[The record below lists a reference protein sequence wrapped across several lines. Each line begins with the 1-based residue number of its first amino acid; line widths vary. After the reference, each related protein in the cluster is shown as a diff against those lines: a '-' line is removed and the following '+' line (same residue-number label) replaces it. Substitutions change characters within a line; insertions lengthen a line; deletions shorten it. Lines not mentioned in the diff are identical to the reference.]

1 MKGDFEIRMD
11 TKLLVEIKQV
21 LNQFPEYWEGEMLL
35 KHKLIDDLRGYKK
48 DLLEKLLSNELIK
61 NTYSIKLET
70 GIVFKVDEFISMLR
84 YKTYWENS
92 YTRYSNEIGLTS
104 EGKYLKYN
112 TDVVLDF
119 PHKDCVLEGGMTK
132 EDLRK
137 KEIYYHKVLAKEEID
152 TLLSPKVLINIRKY
166 DENGEHEVTEFKDT
180 DNLIIKGNNLMAL
193 HSLKEKY
200 AGKVKQI
207 FIDPP
212 YYFPEKRDDS
222 FGYNSNFKLS
232 TWLTFLKN
240 RLEIAKELLSDD
252 GTIWISIDDG
262 GSHYLK
268 VLCDGIFR
276 SDNFVANIIWEKK
289 FAPQND
295 ATWLSDNHDHILL
308 FAKNKD
314 RWRPNLL
321 PRNEEMNS
329 RYNNPD
335 NDPRGPWTS
344 GDLLR
349 KDVQKSGLYKII
361 TPNGRICEPPAGTS
375 WRIPEY
381 RYYELLKD
389 NRLWFGKD
397 GNGVPRLK
405 RFLSEVKS
413 GVTATTIWKH
423 TEVGN
428 NQDAKREVN
437 SLENI
442 ELFSTPKPEKLIQR
456 IIHLG
461 SNENDIILD
470 FFMGSATTQAVAM
483 KMNRRFIG
491 IEQMDYIDTVS
502 VPRLRKVI
510 EGEQGG
516 ISKDVGWT
524 GGGSFVYAELY
535 PLNQKYVEQIHK
547 ANSDKEIEK
556 IIDEI
561 SGSAFLDFKV
571 NMEKVTTQNP
581 NFASLTLNEKKD
593 ILIQVLDTNQLYLS
607 YSEIDDSQYEIPDSV
622 KQFNQS
628 FYQKSVNTHE

>member
-1 MKGDFEIRMD
+1 MD

-180 DNLIIKGNNLMAL
+180 DNLIIKGNNLIAL

-212 YYFPEKRDDS
+212 YYFPEKRNDS

-240 RLEIAKELLSDD
+240 RLEIAKELLSDK
-252 GTIWISIDDG
+252 GSIWITIDDG

-268 VLCDGIFR
+268 ILCDDIFGQ
-276 SDNFVANIIWEKK
+276 SNFISNVIWKK
-289 FAPQND
+289 KYSPQND
-295 ATWLSDNHDHILL
+295 ARYFSDMHDHILI
-308 FAKNKD
+308 FAKNKENFKV
-314 RWRPNLL
+314 NLL
-321 PRNEEMNS
+321 PRSKEMNN
-329 RYNNPD
+329 RYINPD
-335 NDPRGPWTS
+335 NDPRGPWKP
-344 GDLLR
+344 GDFSV
-349 KDVQKSGLYKII
+349 KTYSAEYDYSI
-361 TPNGRICEPPAGTS
+361 TLPSGRIINPPKGRCWRTS
-375 WRIPEY
+375 KENF
-381 RYYELLKD
+381 EKLVQD
-389 NRLWFGKD
+389 NRIWFGSD
-397 GNGVPRLK
+397 GNNVPSIK
-405 RFLSEVKS
+405 RFLTEVKQGMTPS
-413 GVTATTIWKH
+413 TIWDY
-423 TEVGN
+423 TEVSH
-428 NQDAKREVN
+428 NQEARKEILALD
-437 SLENI
+437 I
-442 ELFSTPKPEKLIQR
+442 DIFSTPKPEKLLQR
-456 IIHLG
+456 ILHIG
-461 SNENDIILD
+461 SNKHDIVLD

-491 IEQMDYIDTVS
+491 IEQMDYIETVS

-535 PLNQKYVEQIHK
+535 PLNQKYVDQIHK

>member
-1 MKGDFEIRMD
+1 LKGEFEIRMD

-119 PHKDCVLEGGMTK
+119 PHKDCVLEGGMTN

-180 DNLIIKGNNLMAL
+180 DNLIIKGNNLIAL
-193 HSLKEKY
+193 YSLKEKFSNS
-200 AGKVKQI
+200 VKGI

-212 YYFPEKRDDS
+212 YFFYKNKNDDS
-222 FGYNSNFKLS
+222 FRYNSNFKLS
-232 TWLTFLKN
+232 TWLTFMKN
-240 RLEIAKELLSDD
+240 RLEIAKELLSED
-252 GTIWISIDDG
+252 GVIAVVIGIDG
-262 GSHYLK
+262 YAYLK
-268 VLCDGIFR
+268 VLMDQIFEVHTDYKR
-276 SDNFVANIIWEKK
+276 YIGTITWRKTDNQSNIGDFANVI
-289 FAPQND
+289 D
-295 ATWLSDNHDHILL
+295 YILL
-308 FAKNKD
+308 YRKNGNTKL
-314 RWRPNLL
+314 NLL
-321 PRNEEMNS
+321 PLTEKAKKEYSYTDKNGEKYRRSNILDLTRG
-329 RYNNPD
+329 RYTYEVTTPD
-335 NDPRGPWTS
+335 GGKLYGPWMIDEYEYS
-344 GDLLR
+344 KLQENDEIHWPSKG
-349 KDVQKSGLYKII
+349 KQIPYGKI
-361 TPNGRICEPPAGTS
+361 
-375 WRIPEY
+375 Y
-381 RYYELLKD
+381 LKD
-389 NRLWFGKD
+389 TIEKGQITSDFWD
-397 GNGVPRLK
+397 GSYG
-405 RFLSEVKS
+405 
-413 GVTATTIWKH
+413 T
-423 TEVGN
+423 
-428 NQDAKREVN
+428 NQRSADEIK
-437 SLENI
+437 
-442 ELFSTPKPEKLIQR
+442 ELFGNRVFEYAKPEKLVQNVISL
-456 IIHLG
+456 IT
-461 SNENDIILD
+461 NKNDIILD

-491 IEQMDYIDTVS
+491 IEQMDYIETVS

-535 PLNQKYVEQIHK
+535 SLNQKYVEQIHK